1 LGLLAPVRLDKFF
14 EILFLHAYV
23 PIYPNKLIRW
33 NCPILDVEIGRPGG
47 NPKTICDFFYFEQAF
62 HDALPTL
69 PYRSITHLVLI
80 YSTDCVN
87 LSSVFLT
94 QVALTRQKRLLC
106 AKPFTT
112 INIMNMMKI
121 FKQWGSAV
129 RERRKKQK
137 ASQQEYAEKM
147 NVAQT
152 FISQIE
158 RGERVP
164 SLELAERIC
173 KDLNLDF
180 KPLQNAIIVR
190 KLDIVPDPNKIQ
202 IHSYIKIIDDLTSK
216 KIALARKKEELAR
229 EEAEIAK
236 EEAEL
241 SKEKTDSSTNR
252 LKKLS
257 NVK

>member
-1 LGLLAPVRLDKFF
+1 
-14 EILFLHAYV
+14 
-23 PIYPNKLIRW
+23 
-33 NCPILDVEIGRPGG
+33 
-47 NPKTICDFFYFEQAF
+47 
-62 HDALPTL
+62 
-69 PYRSITHLVLI
+69 
-80 YSTDCVN
+80 
-87 LSSVFLT
+87 
-94 QVALTRQKRLLC
+94 
-106 AKPFTT
+106 
-112 INIMNMMKI
+112 MNMMKI